1 MSSEA
6 LHVISFKN
14 AHMRNRNGS
23 HAQFLTMDIRESE
36 RRFSVLGK
44 KLEDIWG
51 RMGLETTDCNLPP
64 VPVLNVEEVF
74 NDGEWELIESREEK
88 FTDKF
93 ISIMSPG
100 QSPYLH
106 VDEILISLC
115 GFRCMGIYAITG
127 SFLLRGPCLS
137 NNPELTPGFRLR
149 PVSLM
154 PGSLLNVS
162 TPSLEIFRDAERH
175 GNVLGKGAFR
185 NDRVSSLFDFV
196 ITTSPEKKL
205 IDEYVLEDSDLC
217 LLLADITGASVR

>member
-1 MSSEA
+1 MRSRSGYHA
-6 LHVISFKN
+6 L
-14 AHMRNRNGS
+14 
-23 HAQFLTMDIRESE
+23 FLTMDIGESE
-36 RRFSVLGK
+36 SRFSVLSK

-51 RMGLETTDCNLPP
+51 RMGLETTDCDLPP

-74 NDGEWELIESREEK
+74 NDGEWEVIESREEK

-106 VDEILISLC
+106 ADEILIHLC
-115 GFRCMGIYAITG
+115 GFRCKDTYAITG
-127 SFLLRGPCLS
+127 RFLLRGPCLS
-137 NNPELTPGFRLR
+137 NNPEFTPGFRLR

-162 TPSLEIFRDAERH
+162 TPSLELFRDAERH
-175 GNVLGKGAFR
+175 GNVLGKEAFR
-185 NDRVSSLFDFV
+185 NDRVSSLFNFV
-196 ITTSPEKKL
+196 ITTSHEKKL
-205 IDEYVLEDSDLC
+205 IDDYVLEDSDLC